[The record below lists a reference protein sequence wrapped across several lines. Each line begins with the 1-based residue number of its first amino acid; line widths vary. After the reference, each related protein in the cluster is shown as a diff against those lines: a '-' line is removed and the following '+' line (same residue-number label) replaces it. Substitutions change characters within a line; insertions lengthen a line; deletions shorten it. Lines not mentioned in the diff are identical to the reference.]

1 MQGSSFQP
9 CPLCN
14 KSIASALLA
23 FHVNSCIAALAE
35 HASASPVSDQH
46 GLVQEPTALGDEQTS
61 KAAERLFDSSLHPEG
76 RQCITGVEADHTS
89 QQSTP
94 VDVTASASVAH
105 QLTDSGQ
112 VTHKPLSAPQREHE
126 GISGLSGAR
135 PSIAEASAA
144 ALQHVPPA
152 ETTSAAARPEVS
164 DSKAPA
170 QHTKHEANREEHA
183 AQAGQAMQ
191 RAGLQKAAAVGQEDT
206 GTDQIKHRANK
217 RVLQVADTSEQ
228 GQQTQTP
235 PAHKT
240 AATSGNAFAHMMQ
253 KQKERAQ
260 TWTFYLGRADDG
272 GLFWHFWRD
281 VKGSRPLPDIIA
293 HCSGV
298 CHACQH
304 HDAS

>member
-23 FHVNSCIAALAE
+23 FHVNSCIAVSAE
-35 HASASPVSDQH
+35 NASASPLSAQH
-46 GLVQEPTALGDEQTS
+46 GLVQEPSALDDEQER
-61 KAAERLFDSSLHPEG
+61 KAAERLFDRSLHPEG
-76 RQCITGVEADHTS
+76 RQCITGAEADHTP

-94 VDVTASASVAH
+94 VDETASDSVAH

-112 VTHKPLSAPQREHE
+112 MTHKPLPAPQREHE
-126 GISGLSGAR
+126 GISGLSDAY
-135 PSIAEASAA
+135 PSSTEASAA
-144 ALQHVPPA
+144 ALQHVSPA
-152 ETTSAAARPEVS
+152 ASASAAAHSEVT

-170 QHTKHEANREEHA
+170 QHTKHEANQEEHA
-183 AQAGQAMQ
+183 SQVGQASQ
-191 RAGLQKAAAVGQEDT
+191 RAALQKAAAVAQEDT
-206 GTDQIKHRANK
+206 GTDQVKHRADK
-217 RVLQVADTSEQ
+217 QVLQIADTSEQ
-228 GQQTQTP
+228 GQQIQTP

-281 VKGSRPLPDIIA
+281 VKGSRPLADIIA

-298 CHACQH
+298 CHA
-304 HDAS
+304 

>member
-23 FHVNSCIAALAE
+23 FHVNSCIAVLAE
-35 HASASPVSDQH
+35 HASASPVSAQQ
-46 GLVQEPTALGDEQTS
+46 GLVQEPSALGDEQKS
-61 KAAERLFDSSLHPEG
+61 KAAEHVFDSSLHPEG
-76 RQCITGVEADHTS
+76 RQCITGAEVAHTP
-89 QQSTP
+89 QRSTP
-94 VDVTASASVAH
+94 VDVIASASVAH

-126 GISGLSGAR
+126 GISGLSDAH
-135 PSIAEASAA
+135 PSSGEASAA
-144 ALQHVPPA
+144 ALQHVSP
-152 ETTSAAARPEVS
+152 SATASTAARSEFS
-164 DSKAPA
+164 DSEAPA
-170 QHTKHEANREEHA
+170 QHAKHEAKSEAHA
-183 AQAGQAMQ
+183 AQVGQAMQ
-191 RAGLQKAAAVGQEDT
+191 RAAPQKAAAVGQEDT
-206 GTDQIKHRANK
+206 GTDCIKQRANK
-217 RVLQVADTSEQ
+217 HILQVADTSEQ
-228 GQQTQTP
+228 GQKIQTP

-253 KQKERAQ
+253 KQRERAQ

-281 VKGSRPLPDIIA
+281 VKGSRPLPDIIT

-298 CHACQH
+298 CHA
-304 HDAS
+304 S

>member
-23 FHVNSCIAALAE
+23 FHVNSCIAVSAE
-35 HASASPVSDQH
+35 HASTSPLSAQH
-46 GLVQEPTALGDEQTS
+46 GLVQEPSALGDEQKS
-61 KAAERLFDSSLHPEG
+61 KAAEHLFDSSLHPDG
-76 RQCITGVEADHTS
+76 GHCITGAETDHTP

-94 VDVTASASVAH
+94 VGVAASASVAH
-105 QLTDSGQ
+105 QLNDSGQ
-112 VTHKPLSAPQREHE
+112 MTHKPLSAPQREQQ
-126 GISGLSGAR
+126 GISGLGGAH
-135 PSIAEASAA
+135 PSSAEASAA
-144 ALQHVPPA
+144 ALQHVSPA
-152 ETTSAAARPEVS
+152 AIASAAARSEVS

-170 QHTKHEANREEHA
+170 QHAKHEAEEEEHA
-183 AQAGQAMQ
+183 AQMGQAMQ
-191 RAGLQKAAAVGQEDT
+191 RAALQKAAAVGQEDI
-206 GTDQIKHRANK
+206 GTDQIRHRANK
-217 RVLQVADTSEQ
+217 QVLQVADASEQ
-228 GQQTQTP
+228 GRQTQTP

-281 VKGSRPLPDIIA
+281 VKGSRPLPDIIT
-293 HCSGV
+293 HCSGM
-298 CHACQH
+298 CHA
-304 HDAS
+304 